1 MLRGRAMRCRLRSGG
16 GTGPGYPA
24 VVIELG
30 SRERTRPAQV
40 AVAWGSLKVVRHNP
54 LLMATVWPL
63 VLVAVF
69 LPLSV
74 RRCQRLS
81 R

>member
-1 MLRGRAMRCRLRSGG
+1 
-16 GTGPGYPA
+16 
-24 VVIELG
+24 VIELG
-30 SRERTRPAQV
+30 GRERTRPAQV
-40 AVAWGSLKVVRHNP
+40 RGGMGVAEGRRRNP

-69 LPLSV
+69 LLLSV

>member
-1 MLRGRAMRCRLRSGG
+1 MGVAEGR
-16 GTGPGYPA
+16 
-24 VVIELG
+24 
-30 SRERTRPAQV
+30 
-40 AVAWGSLKVVRHNP
+40 RHNP